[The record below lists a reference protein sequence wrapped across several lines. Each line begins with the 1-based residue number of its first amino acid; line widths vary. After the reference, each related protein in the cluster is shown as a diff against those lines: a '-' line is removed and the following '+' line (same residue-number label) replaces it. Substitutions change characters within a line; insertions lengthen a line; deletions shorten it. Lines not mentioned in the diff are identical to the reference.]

1 MAQKE
6 LIILDTDILIE
17 IIRKNI
23 AVIQKCDKIGTKKLA
38 ISSISFNEFLAGSRD
53 KEDLQ
58 RNIKFLKKFIVI
70 PINKNIDRLFTGLY
84 KTYAVSHRPGIPDML
99 IAATSLYYGH
109 AVYTHN
115 KKHFLSYPVFDL
127 YNNNQSQCSFPI

>member
-1 MAQKE
+1 MAKKE
-6 LIILDTDILIE
+6 LILLDTDILIE
-17 IIRKNI
+17 IMRKNI
-23 AVIQKCDKIGTKKLA
+23 TVIQKCDQIGTKRLA

-53 KEDLQ
+53 KEDLR
-58 RNIKFLKKFIVI
+58 RNIKFLSKFMLIS
-70 PINKNIDRLFTGLY
+70 INRNIDQLFTGLY

-115 KKHFLSYPVFDL
+115 KKHYRYIPGIRLV
-127 YNNNQSQCSFPI
+127 

>member
-1 MAQKE
+1 MAKKE
-6 LIILDTDILIE
+6 IIILDTDILIE

-23 AVIQKCDKIGTKKLA
+23 PVIQKCDQLGTEKLA

-58 RNIKFLKKFIVI
+58 RNIKFLKRFILV
-70 PINKNIDRLFTGLY
+70 PININIDRLFTELY

-99 IAATSLYYGH
+99 IAATSLYYSSI
-109 AVYTHN
+109 VYTHN
-115 KKHFLSYPVFDL
+115 KKHFRFIPGIQLV
-127 YNNNQSQCSFPI
+127 